1 MSRTRSRFAAPV
13 AIALALVMAPALTG
27 CFGNPIESIIEG
39 ATGGNVD
46 LGGTTLPSDYPTAEV
61 PLIDGEIINAGAI
74 GNDQGKIFN
83 VTIRV
88 ADVSAF
94 DTIKAELEA
103 AGFVSPAESSATSE
117 GGTYLGSTD
126 AWGVVVI
133 VSQDGSNGWVANYT
147 VTSTQQ

>member
-1 MSRTRSRFAAPV
+1 MSRSRNRIVAPLV
-13 AIALALVMAPALTG
+13 IALALVVTPTLTA
-27 CFGNPIESIIEG
+27 CGNPIESLIEG

-94 DTIKAELEA
+94 DTIKGQLEA
-103 AGFVSPAESSATSE
+103 AGFVSPAESTASAE